1 MAKTTSLAQFQR
13 DLLKE
18 FRELTDLRK
27 LKNRDLKA
35 IAEEIIH
42 LMLEN
47 IKKGISPITGKRFP
61 AYKNPKRYPGKRK
74 PKRPVNLE
82 LTGEFLSALEF
93 TVRSGKNPTITIG
106 FFDKENADKEKGHR
120 EGAGGQPKRP
130 IIPNSSES
138 FSKKITIEIT
148 NEIADVLSRAI
159 AK

>member
-1 MAKTTSLAQFQR
+1 
-13 DLLKE
+13 
-18 FRELTDLRK
+18 
-27 LKNRDLKA
+27 
-35 IAEEIIH
+35 
-42 LMLEN
+42 MLEN

-61 AYKNPKRYPGKRK
+61 AYKNPERYPGKRK